1 MITSW
6 HLFTVLNIHSLHK
19 QYCYSNK
26 NSKKWAVF
34 IPGNGIG
41 YHTTTINHNCHRRM
55 IWNPCEK
62 QKLCLIGL
70 RLINA
75 TWNNFQF
82 ELSPFH
88 MSHSYFAFTEGALLT
103 PYNLW
108 IMHILHTV
116 SFNAI
121 INYFN
126 ALPVC
131 LIYGCHVNII
141 TGMIHVIVVYS
152 IG

>member
-6 HLFTVLNIHSLHK
+6 HLFNVLNIHSLHK

-26 NSKKWAVF
+26 NSKKWALF
-34 IPGNGIG
+34 IPGNCIG
-41 YHTTTINHNCHRRM
+41 YHTTSINHKNRRI

-82 ELSPFH
+82 ELSSFH
-88 MSHSYFAFTEGALLT
+88 VSHSYFAFTEGALLT

-108 IMHILHTV
+108 IMHILHKV